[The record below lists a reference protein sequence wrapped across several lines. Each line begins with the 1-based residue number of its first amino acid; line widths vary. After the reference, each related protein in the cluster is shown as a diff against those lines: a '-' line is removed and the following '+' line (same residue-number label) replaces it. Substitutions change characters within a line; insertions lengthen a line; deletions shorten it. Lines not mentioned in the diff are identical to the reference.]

1 MTLPPTPLTCTW
13 STPDSHTGRI
23 VLVGELDFASVEDF
37 LVTVT
42 ERLAANPALRDLH
55 IDCRDL
61 AFCDSLGLAALL
73 TVHRRVAAVGA
84 VLHLDNR
91 RPAFERMLTITG
103 TLDHLTGG
111 AQQEVS
117 T

>member
-13 STPDSHTGRI
+13 STPDSRTGRI
-23 VLVGELDFASVEDF
+23 VLVGELDYATVEEF
-37 LVTVT
+37 LVTIT
-42 ERLAANPALRDLH
+42 ERLETNPALRHVH

-61 AFCDSLGLAALL
+61 EFCDSLGLAALL
-73 TVHRRVAAVGA
+73 TVRRRVVAAGA
-84 VLHLDNR
+84 ALYLDNR
-91 RPAFERMLTITG
+91 RPALDRMLTITG
-103 TLDHLTGG
+103 TLEHLAGD